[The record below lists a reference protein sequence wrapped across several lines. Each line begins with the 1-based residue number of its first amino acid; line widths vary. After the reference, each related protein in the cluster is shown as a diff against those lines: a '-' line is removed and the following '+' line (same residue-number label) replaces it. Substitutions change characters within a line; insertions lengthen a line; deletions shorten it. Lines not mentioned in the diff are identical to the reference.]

1 MTEFN
6 SDSSEKTESPGCII
20 LALVF
25 FSLLIGLAMLVFIAG
40 CQSPSNG
47 AASSNTVASS
57 NAVAPQGPG
66 WRTMTSADGSYQ
78 VHLYI
83 PDPAPLN
90 QEFTAH
96 GTVFKDG
103 IPISESA
110 EVVFDGGMPQHA
122 HGLAVPVV
130 TLRRPAGGFVA
141 AGVRFHMGGRWL
153 LTVDIIE
160 GPHLERARGWVEIR

>member
-1 MTEFN
+1 MTEFDSDN
-6 SDSSEKTESPGCII
+6 SESSESPGCII
-20 LALVF
+20 LVLVI
-25 FSLLIGLAMLVFIAG
+25 FSLLIGLVMLLFLVG
-40 CQSPSNG
+40 CQAPP
-47 AASSNTVASS
+47 AAV
-57 NAVAPQGPG
+57 VPQGPG
-66 WRTMTSADGSYQ
+66 WKSLISADGSYQ
-78 VHLYI
+78 VMLYI

-103 IPISESA
+103 EPISEDV

-122 HGLAVPVV
+122 HGLAVPVE
-130 TLRRPAGGFVA
+130 TIRRPAGGFAA